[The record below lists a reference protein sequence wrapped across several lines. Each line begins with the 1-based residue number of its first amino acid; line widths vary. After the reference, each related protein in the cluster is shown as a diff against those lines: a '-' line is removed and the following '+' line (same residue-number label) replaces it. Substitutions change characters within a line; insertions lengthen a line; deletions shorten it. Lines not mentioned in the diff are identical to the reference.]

1 MTAAPWHTMWVL
13 MNRWI
18 ERIAGHTDRW
28 PTAALVAATKA
39 TDGVFCA
46 MLLRG
51 LEPRKESAAK
61 NCLMA
66 HLAHPVPGVRS
77 QAARS
82 INFTQAQGPLAD
94 ALHQERCTGAL
105 VQIAAALIRCG
116 GSEAE
121 ARARLTQ
128 HAGRTFTTHNGPRDV
143 GGALEGGPERLLAL
157 LPDPDDELQQLRRSV
172 DNEPHT
178 ESGRRA
184 LSLLSKHGAREDF
197 IRIHDLRTSA
207 GRRTEH
213 QRIIAMGQH
222 GDPRY
227 HRELCGFLAEM
238 HVDPGRGFAHRRT
251 AATALGRLGLQ
262 EAFRPLNRAIRM
274 EAVDHEGRPGAGL
287 GIQFPVRTTL
297 LWALGELQDKRSIPT
312 LIPLLRDDAGSP
324 TGGFYLAAMDALWKL
339 GPRAEPALRKA
350 AVGQELTIAQNAQC
364 LLEILDV
371 VQ

>member
-1 MTAAPWHTMWVL
+1 MWVL

-18 ERIAGHTDRW
+18 ERVTRDTDRW
-28 PTAALVAATKA
+28 PTGALVAATKA

-51 LEPRKESAAK
+51 LENRTETTAQ
-61 NCLMA
+61 NCLLA

-82 INFTQAQGPLAD
+82 IHFPKAIAVLTD
-94 ALHQERCTGAL
+94 ALQSERCTSVVIQL
-105 VQIAAALIRCG
+105 AAAFIRCG
-116 GSEAE
+116 GDEEKALAKIQVQAE
-121 ARARLTQ
+121 RSLQ
-128 HAGRTFTTHNGPRDV
+128 THNGVRDV

-157 LPDPDDELQQLRRSV
+157 LPTHDLSLDALRRQLQQ
-172 DNEPHT
+172 EPHT
-178 ESGRRA
+178 EEGRRA
-184 LSLLSKHGAREDF
+184 LSMLSKHGLKADYKR
-197 IRIHDLRTSA
+197 IRSLKTSG

-222 GDPRY
+222 GDPRFLK
-227 HRELCGFLAEM
+227 ELCGFLSEM

-251 AATALGRLGLQ
+251 AATALGRLGFQ
-262 EAFRPLNRAIRM
+262 EAFRPLSRATRM

-287 GIQFPVRTTL
+287 GIQFPVRTSL
-297 LWALGELQDKRSIPT
+297 IWALGELQDRRTIPM

-339 GPRAEPALRKA
+339 GTAAEHELRKA
-350 AVGQELTIAQNAQC
+350 ASGSDATVAHNAQC
-364 LLEILDV
+364 LLETLGEP
-371 VQ
+371 Q